1 MSNIQD
7 PVQAMLISEF
17 RAKWAKN
24 VDAVELGSHEI
35 EEEGVYF
42 EGKLYDPFAGTTV
55 GNAYFS
61 WDEIIG
67 AISGREDF
75 FMLKEEAAMN
85 ICESGETFGS
95 AELVMDDDGRVHFV
109 SELDDD

>member
-1 MSNIQD
+1 MTTDQTS
-7 PVQAMLISEF
+7 VQEMLISEF
-17 RAKWAKN
+17 HTKWAKS

-42 EGKLYDPFAGTTV
+42 KGKLYDPFARTTV

-67 AISGREDF
+67 AISGKEDF
-75 FMLKEEAAMN
+75 FMLKEEAAMR
-85 ICESGETFGS
+85 ICEDGETYGS
-95 AELVMDDDGRVHFV
+95 AELVVDEDGRVHFA
-109 SELDDD
+109 SDLED